1 MGCYREKGR
10 AGVTNPWFL
19 VLSTPCRS
27 SQTPQNAPLIHMEER
42 AAVFQ
47 LQLLFVLVVWFVG
60 GWPPAQRLEAGFS
73 VVVGGGGVGGGGGR
87 WCWQR
92 PTDPH
97 SCIC

>member
-1 MGCYREKGR
+1 
-10 AGVTNPWFL
+10 
-19 VLSTPCRS
+19 
-27 SQTPQNAPLIHMEER
+27 MEER